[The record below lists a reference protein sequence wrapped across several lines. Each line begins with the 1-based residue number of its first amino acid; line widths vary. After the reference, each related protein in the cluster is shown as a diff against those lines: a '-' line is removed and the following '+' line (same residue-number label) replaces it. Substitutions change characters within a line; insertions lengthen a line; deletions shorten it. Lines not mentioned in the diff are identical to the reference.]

1 MTFHDAV
8 VAKSRNSW
16 KPVTIQQSIKIMHVK
31 DFIAVQIENATNNTS
46 IKSVVPIKDFANAI
60 MDITNNVVSNIP
72 LRSALYDKGDDRV
85 TIIRNISNVKDSN
98 ECKEAKSKSR
108 RKYLNNKLKY
118 QIVIKNVND
127 EISYTLTRQSF
138 VRLVR
143 FVISGFVGVRGF
155 E

>member
-16 KPVTIQQSIKIMHVK
+16 EPVTIQQSIKIMHVK

-98 ECKEAKSKSR
+98 EYKEAKSKSR

-118 QIVIKNVND
+118 QIVIKNAND

-143 FVISGFVGVRGF
+143 FVISEFVGVRGF